1 MAEAPTAAGAI
12 KSSQRMPADPQQ
24 DRARRQRM
32 RHAERKLK
40 EMQQR
45 LARTERSIVYWT
57 RILADIRHERTRA
70 VQPALWPEED
80 VHAPEK

>member
-1 MAEAPTAAGAI
+1 
-12 KSSQRMPADPQQ
+12 
-24 DRARRQRM
+24 M

-57 RILADIRHERTRA
+57 RILTDIRHERTRA

-80 VHAPEK
+80 IHIPEK